1 MRGGLREVRKRSA
14 VLWLFFRDG
23 FPYSLLLHISVLIL
37 STFHTSPV
45 KEGEVGWFNHC
56 MVYFLSSLPL
66 ILLLLLVS
74 ASILALSTV
83 LCRAENQYNSNIFI
97 FICSDCY
104 IYLVLCNFP
113 APGSALLLGKQPG
126 VLPAKEAEGKAI
138 TSICFQ
144 CMTNSETFNG
154 ASMQWQWNIKS
165 GGKTINTQCN
175 DLTPQT

>member
-1 MRGGLREVRKRSA
+1 MVQPLHGL
-14 VLWLFFRDG
+14 
-23 FPYSLLLHISVLIL
+23 
-37 STFHTSPV
+37 
-45 KEGEVGWFNHC
+45 
-56 MVYFLSSLPL
+56 LPL
-66 ILLLLLVS
+66 LPSTHPSPSLGKPS

-138 TSICFQ
+138 TSVCFQ

-154 ASMQWQWNIKS
+154 ASMQ
-165 GGKTINTQCN
+165 
-175 DLTPQT
+175 